1 MNEIGRGQK
10 GKLADIGCSGPF
22 NVTVEMAPAGLV
34 IDVACFGLD
43 ANSRL
48 SDERFMI
55 FFNQKASPADAVRYD
70 TRGDASIFAIDL
82 AKLPA
87 TIERL
92 VFAASIDGEGNMKRL
107 GHSAM
112 TLGTARFGFSG
123 ADFDTE
129 KAVIVGELYLRDGAW
144 RYGAVGQG
152 FAGGLSAL
160 LAHYGGAE
168 DTGAK
173 APAAPAPA
181 PAPAA
186 PKVSLSK
193 VTLTKPGERHVV
205 SLVKGAGAPKKLVVR
220 ATWRDNGD
228 SNSNNDDLDLR
239 VGVLL
244 PDGRMNFIT
253 APDRAGAFDKA
264 PYVHHMGD
272 VQVASAK
279 QPATET
285 VEVNPAL
292 AQLSGGR
299 VALVFSVYSAVGNGS
314 VSVASL
320 KPIMRM
326 EYGEQ
331 VVECAFDFN
340 GSKAATSSSV
350 YTYVIGT
357 AMIDGDQISLGP
369 SGQTSEPGS
378 ENTPWLQWDGERV
391 LVTMDG
397 PMVFK
402 GKGFDGFNGSSYR
415 YS

>member
-1 MNEIGRGQK
+1 M
-10 GKLADIGCSGPF
+10 GCSGPF

-43 ANSRL
+43 ADSRL

-55 FFNQKASPADAVRYD
+55 FFNQTASPADAVKYD

-82 AKLPA
+82 ARLPA
-87 TIERL
+87 SIERL

-112 TLGTARFGFSG
+112 TLGSARFGFSG

-129 KAVIVGELYLRDGAW
+129 KAVIVGELYLRDGTW

-181 PAPAA
+181 AA

-205 SLVKGAGAPKKLVVR
+205 SLVKGAGAPNKLVVR
-220 ATWRDNGD
+220 ATWQDNGD
-228 SNSNNDDLDLR
+228 SNSDNDDLDLR
-239 VGVLL
+239 VGLLL
-244 PDGRMNFIT
+244 PDGRMKFIT
-253 APDRAGAFDKA
+253 APDRADAFDSA
-264 PYVHHMGD
+264 PFVHHMGD
-272 VQVASAK
+272 VKVASAK

-299 VALVFSVYSAVGNGS
+299 VALVFSVYSAVGNGA

-320 KPIMRM
+320 KPVMRM

-340 GSKAATSSSV
+340 GSEAARDSSV

-357 AMIDGDQISLGP
+357 AIIDGDQISLGP

-378 ENTPWLQWDGERV
+378 ENTPWMQWDGERV
-391 LVTMDG
+391 RVTMDG

-402 GKGFDGFNGSSYR
+402 GDDDDDEDDDDFTGSPYR